1 VLHFD
6 DFEILTFDCYGTLI
20 DWETGLWAALQPVL
34 AEHRIAIAMDEA
46 LALYGALES
55 EAERGPYRIYRMVLR
70 TVLEGFG
77 ARLGFVPTEAE
88 LQHFAASVTD
98 WPAFPD
104 SAPALQA
111 LHTKYKLAVISN
123 IDDDLFAASAQRLH
137 VQFDWIITAQQA
149 QSYKPS
155 LHNFQMAFARI
166 GVPPQKILHVAQ
178 SLYHDITPAKRLG
191 LSTVW
196 VNRRHAKPGFGA
208 TPAAQAQPDVEVP
221 DLRTLAE
228 QIGVL

>member
-1 VLHFD
+1 MLPFD
-6 DFEILTFDCYGTLI
+6 DFDVLTFDCYGTLI

-34 AEHRIAIAMDEA
+34 ARHHIALAMDEA
-46 LALYGALES
+46 LALYGTLES
-55 EAERGPYRIYRMVLR
+55 EAERGPYRAYREVLSM
-70 TVLEGFG
+70 VLEGFG
-77 ARLGFVPTEAE
+77 ARLGFAPTAAE
-88 LQHFAASVTD
+88 LERFAASVPE
-98 WPAFPD
+98 WPPFPD

-111 LHTKYKLAVISN
+111 LHKKYKLAIISN
-123 IDDDLFAASAQRLH
+123 IDDDLFAASARHLQ

-155 LHNFQMAFARI
+155 PHNFHLALARI
-166 GVPPQKILHVAQ
+166 GAPPQKILHVTQ
-178 SLYHDITPAKRLG
+178 SLYHDIAPARALG

-196 VNRRHAKPGFGA
+196 VNRRHARPGSGA
-208 TPAAQAQPDVEVP
+208 TPPTSAQPDVEVP